1 MYVHLWLIHVDVWQ
15 KPLQI
20 VKQLSKLK
28 FKKQKLY
35 SIPFSSI
42 LVNSKSLFPRGS
54 GVKNSPAMQEPQ
66 ETWVQSLSQEEP
78 LEGSMATHSSIPAWR
93 IQWTEEPGGLQ
104 SIGSHRVQ
112 NDWSDLAR
120 TARRS
125 FSLEASKIFSS
136 PWRAVMFPSQA
147 YGYLISWVF
156 TGAQSTVFICTWVCS
171 SWGNSAC
178 LYLMTPLCSSS
189 VVCIL
194 AFMALAGKFLILF
207 PLMIFI
213 CYFPLSDF

>member
-15 KPLQI
+15 KPLQV

-66 ETWVQSLSQEEP
+66 ETRVQSLSQEEP

-93 IQWTEEPGGLQ
+93 IPWTEEPGGLQ

-112 NDWSDLAR
+112 ND
-120 TARRS
+120 
-125 FSLEASKIFSS
+125 
-136 PWRAVMFPSQA
+136 
-147 YGYLISWVF
+147 
-156 TGAQSTVFICTWVCS
+156 
-171 SWGNSAC
+171 
-178 LYLMTPLCSSS
+178 
-189 VVCIL
+189 
-194 AFMALAGKFLILF
+194 
-207 PLMIFI
+207 
-213 CYFPLSDF
+213 